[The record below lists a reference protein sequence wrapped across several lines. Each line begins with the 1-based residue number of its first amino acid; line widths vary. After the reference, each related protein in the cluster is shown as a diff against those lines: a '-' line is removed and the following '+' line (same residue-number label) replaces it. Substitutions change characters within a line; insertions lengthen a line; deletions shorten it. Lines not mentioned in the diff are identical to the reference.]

1 MTDSLALE
9 PKNKLKDLAANTT
22 AESPLPLTNE
32 LQINACPVGLAIDVI
47 GGKWKVIILYQ
58 LRGNK
63 LRFGQ
68 IKNNIPNI
76 SQKVLARALKELQGD
91 KLVQRIAYAE
101 VPPRVE
107 YQQTPLA
114 QKLNPVL
121 DLLCRWGGDLRDA
134 KLADQ

>member
-1 MTDSLALE
+1 MTDSAALQ
-9 PKNKLKDLAANTT
+9 PKNKFTSLPVSAP
-22 AESPLPLTNE
+22 PLSNE

-76 SQKVLARALKELQGD
+76 SQKVLTRALKELQAD
-91 KLVQRIAYAE
+91 KLVQRMAYAE

-107 YQQTPLA
+107 YQQTELA

>member
-1 MTDSLALE
+1 MADSAT
-9 PKNKLKDLAANTT
+9 LKPEKKFNDFPV
-22 AESPLPLTNE
+22 SSLPVSNE
-32 LQINACPVGLAIDVI
+32 LQINSCPVGLAIDVI

-76 SQKVLARALKELQGD
+76 SQKVLTRALKELEAD
-91 KLVQRIAYAE
+91 KLVRRIAYAE

-107 YQQTPLA
+107 YQQTELA
-114 QKLNPVL
+114 KKLNPVL

-134 KLADQ
+134 KLADL

>member
-9 PKNKLKDLAANTT
+9 PKNKFKDLAANTT

-32 LQINACPVGLAIDVI
+32 LQINVCPVGLAIDVI

-121 DLLCRWGGDLRDA
+121 DLLYRWGGDLRDA

>member
-1 MTDSLALE
+1 MTDSATLE
-9 PKNKLKDLAANTT
+9 PKNKFNTLAV
-22 AESPLPLTNE
+22 SPLPLSNE
-32 LQINACPVGLAIDVI
+32 LQVNSCPVGLAIDVI

-58 LRGNK
+58 LRDNK

-76 SQKVLARALKELQGD
+76 SQKVLTRALKELQAD
-91 KLVQRIAYAE
+91 KLVQRMAYAE

-107 YQQTPLA
+107 YQQTDLA

-121 DLLCRWGGDLRDA
+121 DLLCRWGGGLRDA
-134 KLADQ
+134 KLADK

>member
-1 MTDSLALE
+1 MADSAALQ
-9 PKNKLKDLAANTT
+9 PKNKFNSLPVNAA
-22 AESPLPLTNE
+22 PLSNE

-76 SQKVLARALKELQGD
+76 SQKVLTRALKELQAD
-91 KLVQRIAYAE
+91 KLVQRMAYAE

-107 YQQTPLA
+107 YQQTELA